1 LRRSSVILLLAV
13 LAAPAAQAANYA
25 VMNTGMRVRI
35 DRHETEGQA
44 TRLFLPGGGMVEVP
58 AGSVLSFESDE
69 YNPPPVITSAVGISA
84 PAAPAPAGLLDLIKN
99 TGQRHGLDPDLIHSV
114 IRAES
119 GGNPRAVSA
128 KGAGGLMQLMPA
140 TAKDLNVANVFDPV
154 QNVDGGTRY
163 LRQLLGLYNNDLQ
176 LALAAYN
183 AGPEK
188 VAVYKGVPPYRETRE
203 YVARVI
209 SEYNRRK
216 LRN

>member
-1 LRRSSVILLLAV
+1 MRRPFLVLLLAA
-13 LAAPAAQAANYA
+13 LAAPVAHAANYA

-35 DRHETEGQA
+35 ERHETEGEA
-44 TRLFLPGGGMVEVP
+44 TRLFLPGGGLVEVP
-58 AGSVLSFESDE
+58 VGSVVSFETDE
-69 YNPPPVITSAVGISA
+69 YSPPPVITGSAAAPTPVAVGSV
-84 PAAPAPAGLLDLIKN
+84 GLLDLIKN

-119 GGNPRAVSA
+119 GGNPRAVSP
-128 KGAGGLMQLMPA
+128 KGARGLMQLMPG

-154 QNVDGGTRY
+154 QNIDGGTRY
-163 LRQLLGLYNNDLQ
+163 LRQLLALYNNDLQ

-188 VAVYKGVPPYRETRE
+188 VAAYKGIPPYRETRE
-203 YVARVI
+203 YVTRVI
-209 SEYNRRK
+209 SDYNRRK